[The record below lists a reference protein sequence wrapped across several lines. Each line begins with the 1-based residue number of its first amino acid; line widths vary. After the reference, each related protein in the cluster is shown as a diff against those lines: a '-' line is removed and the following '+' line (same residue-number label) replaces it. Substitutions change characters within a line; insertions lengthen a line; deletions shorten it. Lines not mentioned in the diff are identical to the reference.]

1 MLTVFASDGA
11 AYRVKT
17 TKEIL
22 IERGASRYR
31 LSAPQRFSASGEKVA
46 FSYANESAVAQS
58 NAGKPSSYSWVRL
71 EDQSTGGG
79 KLAAGDK
86 GFSIT
91 FDRPG
96 TYNLSLK
103 DEHERILGATGHS
116 VTGDGVK
123 AVPAPATKPWH

>member
-22 IERGASRYR
+22 IERGAARYR
-31 LSAPQRFSASGEKVA
+31 LSAPQRFSATGEKVA
-46 FSYANESAVAQS
+46 FSYASESTVEQP
-58 NAGKPSSYSWVRL
+58 NAGKPSAYSWVRL
-71 EDQSTGGG
+71 EDQSTGNG
-79 KLAAGDK
+79 KLATGDK
-86 GFSIT
+86 GFSVT

-96 TYNLSLK
+96 TYNLSIK
-103 DEHERILGATGHS
+103 DDHDRILGAAGHS

-123 AVPAPATKPWH
+123 AVPGTVEIL